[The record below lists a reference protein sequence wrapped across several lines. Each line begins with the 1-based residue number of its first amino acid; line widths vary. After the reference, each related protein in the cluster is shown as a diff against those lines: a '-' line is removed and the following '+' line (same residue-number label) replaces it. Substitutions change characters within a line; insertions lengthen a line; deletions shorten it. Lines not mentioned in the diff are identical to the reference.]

1 VTRHRRHQRAAG
13 LGAVLLAAA
22 GIGCGLHELY
32 PHAALLGLGVLVLT
46 EAALRASRRHR
57 REIAEHD
64 AARQRALGE
73 WPAPLFPCCLL
84 GQSSHGRAHAASCTD
99 YTRIEFDDI
108 VARLDPQHRE
118 N

>member
-1 VTRHRRHQRAAG
+1 VTRHRRHQHAAA

-46 EAALRASRRHR
+46 EAALRANRRHR

-64 AARQRALGE
+64 VARRRALGE

-84 GQSSHGRAHAASCTD
+84 GQSSRGRAHAAGCTD

-108 VARLDPQHRE
+108 VARLERP
-118 N
+118 